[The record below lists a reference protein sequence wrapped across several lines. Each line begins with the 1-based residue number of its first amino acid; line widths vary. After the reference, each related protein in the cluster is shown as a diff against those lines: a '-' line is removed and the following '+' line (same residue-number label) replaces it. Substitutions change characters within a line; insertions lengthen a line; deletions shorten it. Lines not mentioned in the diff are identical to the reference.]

1 MAERFLF
8 TENHYRIEGFYPPD
22 PKESHMSSWGF
33 NIVLSKE
40 FALLAKNKEMDK
52 STEQKFIEQGNII
65 VERCIPNMSLYYY
78 GSMMFHDGCLLHS
91 ACVPGDRTGLDLEHN
106 AYSALENNY
115 CDEIKYLPHNVDNR
129 DQAACSLAVWL
140 RWWELA
146 AVYIMG

>member
-1 MAERFLF
+1 MGERYLF

-22 PKESHMSSWGF
+22 PKGSHMGAWGF
-33 NIVLSKE
+33 GIVLSKE
-40 FALLAKNKEMDK
+40 FALLAKNKETSED
-52 STEQKFIEQGNII
+52 TINKFIKEGNRI
-65 VERCIPNMSLYYY
+65 VDHYLPNMGLYYH

-106 AYSALENNY
+106 AYSMLEDNY

-129 DQAACSLAVWL
+129 DQAACALAVWL

-146 AVYIMG
+146 AVYIMS